1 MKQTMNLQEWGLLF
15 GLAVIWG
22 GSYFFVDIALTQLP
36 VFTIVMLRV
45 AGAAVLLLLLVCVL
59 GQRMPFSLRA
69 WRGMFCIGLLNNAA
83 PFCLIVWGQTY
94 ISGGLASVLIAM
106 TPVFS
111 ILVLRG
117 LGIEKR
123 IGAGKLAGLVLG
135 ITGVAVII
143 GPDVL
148 AGLKG
153 DLTAQLAI
161 LLAAFSYACAG
172 VYGKR
177 LQGQGHSTLVITAG
191 QVTAST
197 VLLFPVVMWI
207 DRPWTLAMPDASV
220 LYAVAA
226 LALICTALA
235 YIMYFRILSTA
246 GPTNLLLVTF
256 LAPVSAIALGAIFL
270 GQSLATEHY
279 LGILLVGAGL
289 LAIDG
294 RVLKLFGGNNKAGQG
309 VMK

>member
-1 MKQTMNLQEWGLLF
+1 M
-15 GLAVIWG
+15 
-22 GSYFFVDIALTQLP
+22 
-36 VFTIVMLRV
+36 
-45 AGAAVLLLLLVCVL
+45 
-59 GQRMPFSLRA
+59 
-69 WRGMFCIGLLNNAA
+69 
-83 PFCLIVWGQTY
+83 
-94 ISGGLASVLIAM
+94 LIAM

-117 LGIEKR
+117 LGIEKQ
-123 IGAGKLAGLVLG
+123 IGAGKLVGLVLG

-143 GPDVL
+143 GPDVF

-177 LQGQGHSTLVITAG
+177 LQGQGYSTLVITAG

-197 VLLFPVVMWI
+197 LLLLPVVLWADQPWLLPMPDTNVLL
-207 DRPWTLAMPDASV
+207 
-220 LYAVAA
+220 AVAA

-235 YIMYFRILSTA
+235 YIIYFRILSTA

-256 LAPVSAIALGAIFL
+256 LAPVSAISLGAVFL
-270 GQSLATEHY
+270 GQSLSAEHY

-294 RVLKLFGGNNKAGQG
+294 RAVKLFAGSKVNQQE

>member
-15 GLAVIWG
+15 SLAIIWG

-36 VFTIVMLRV
+36 VFSIVLLRV
-45 AGAAVLLLLLVCVL
+45 AGAALFLFALLYLL
-59 GQRMPFSLRA
+59 GQRMPFNWQA
-69 WRGMFCIGLLNNAA
+69 WRGMLCIGLLNNAA

-143 GPDVL
+143 GPDVF

-177 LQGQGHSTLVITAG
+177 LQGQGYSTLVITAG

-197 VLLFPVVMWI
+197 LLLLPAVLWVDQPWLLPLPDTSVLL
-207 DRPWTLAMPDASV
+207 
-220 LYAVAA
+220 AVAA
-226 LALICTALA
+226 LALVCTALA
-235 YIMYFRILSTA
+235 YIIYFRILSTA

-256 LAPVSAIALGAIFL
+256 LAPVSAISLGAIFL
-270 GQSLATEHY
+270 GQSLSAEHY

-294 RVLKLFGGNNKAGQG
+294 RTVKLFTGAKNNQQE

>member
-1 MKQTMNLQEWGLLF
+1 MKQTMNLQEWALLF
-15 GLAVIWG
+15 SLAIIWG
-22 GSYFFVDIALTQLP
+22 GSYFFVDVALAQLP
-36 VFTIVMLRV
+36 VISIVTLRV
-45 AGAAVLLLLLVCVL
+45 AGAALFLILLVYIL
-59 GQRMPFSLRA
+59 GQRMPATWHA
-69 WRGMFCIGLLNNAA
+69 WRGMMCIGLLNNAA
-83 PFCLIVWGQTY
+83 PFCLIVWGQTH

-117 LGIEKR
+117 LGVEKR
-123 IGAGKLAGLVLG
+123 IGGGKLTGLLLG

-143 GPDVL
+143 GPDVIE
-148 AGLKG
+148 GLKA

-177 LQGQGHSTLVITAG
+177 LQGRGFSTLVITAG

-197 VLLFPVVMWI
+197 VLLLPVVLWF
-207 DRPWTLAMPDASV
+207 DQPWLLSMPDTHV
-220 LYAVAA
+220 LLAIAG

-235 YIMYFRILSTA
+235 YVIYFRILSTA

-256 LAPVSAIALGAIFL
+256 LAPISAIALGAIFL
-270 GQSLATEHY
+270 GQSFASEHY
-279 LGILLVGAGL
+279 IGMVLVGAGL

-294 RVLKLFGGNNKAGQG
+294 RVFAIFTRKSEVHQEVTK
-309 VMK
+309 